1 MAIPILA
8 AAGAAVAK
16 TAATAGQAAVA
27 AAKVGAEAGAIAG
40 KAGGQVA
47 ATTAQA
53 TGKTAATL
61 GEDAANTA
69 QTALAPQA
77 MQGGNSSLLQQD
89 VLDLKTGKILPE
101 EMLKMVE
108 SEEAAPSWGDFR
120 TAETV
125 GEKPVYRLE
134 TGKDSRLLN
143 GQLPEKSVLELDNP
157 VGRNHLHVETNGHGR
172 VIDIQADRLE
182 RVDGV
187 RDLNQ
192 QRRCCQIKEGQP
204 GDDAGHGIAREF
216 GGPREQFN
224 LFPMNREVNRV
235 SVCKDSGMK
244 TFRFMEGKIEQAL
257 DSGQSVTQYRLR
269 PSYEGDSLRPVC
281 FNARYYVDGRPTYF
295 HIKNPVLAA

>member
-27 AAKVGAEAGAIAG
+27 TAKVAAEAGAMAG
-40 KAGGQVA
+40 KATGQVA

-53 TGKTAATL
+53 TSQTAATL
-61 GEDAANTA
+61 GEGAANTA
-69 QTALAPQA
+69 QATLAPQA
-77 MQGGNSSLLQQD
+77 VQGGNPALLQQN
-89 VLDLKTGKILPE
+89 VLDLKTGKILPD
-101 EMLKMVE
+101 EMLKMLE
-108 SEEAAPSWGDFR
+108 SEHLAPSWGDFR
-120 TAETV
+120 TTESM

-157 VGRNHLHVETNGHGR
+157 EGRNHLHVETNGHGR

-182 RVDGV
+182 RVDGA

-192 QRRCCQIKEGQP
+192 QRRCCQIKDGRL

-224 LFPMNREVNRV
+224 LFPMNREVNRF
-235 SVCKDSGMK
+235 STCKDSGMK
-244 TFRFMEGKIEQAL
+244 TFRFMEEKIEKAI

-269 PSYEGDSLRPVC
+269 PSYEGDSFRPSS

-295 HIKNPVLAA
+295 HIKNPVLAV

>member
-1 MAIPILA
+1 MAISILA
-8 AAGAAVAK
+8 AAGAAAAK
-16 TAATAGQAAVA
+16 TAAIVGQAAIA
-27 AAKVGAEAGAIAG
+27 TAKVGAEAGAMAG

-61 GEDAANTA
+61 GEGAANTA
-69 QTALAPQA
+69 QTTLAPQA
-77 MQGGNSSLLQQD
+77 MRGGNTSLLQQD
-89 VLDLKTGKILPE
+89 VLDLKTGKILPD

-108 SEEAAPSWGDFR
+108 TEAPAPSWGDFR
-120 TAETV
+120 TAESV
-125 GEKPVYRLE
+125 EGKPVYRLE
-134 TGKDSRLLN
+134 TGKDSKLLN
-143 GQLPEKSVLELDNP
+143 GQLPEKSVLEIYNP
-157 VGRNHLHVETNGHGR
+157 EGRNHLHVETNGHGR

-182 RVDGV
+182 RVDGA

-192 QRRCCQIKEGQP
+192 QRRCCQIKDGQP

-224 LFPMNREVNRV
+224 LFPMNREVNRF

-244 TFRFMEGKIEQAL
+244 TFRFMEEKIEKAI

-269 PSYEGDSLRPVC
+269 PSYEGESLRPVG
-281 FNARYYVDGRPTYF
+281 FNARYFVDGRPTYF